1 MRAQST
7 REDSAGPRKR
17 PIKLAFAEVLIVLG
31 GIVLGQAILYGPS
44 LIGQKILLPL
54 DILAGP
60 GVYIPRTPEVSK
72 IEISDQ
78 LLGDWIYMAE
88 PSRRFAVSELCA
100 GRLPMWAPYQFAGAP
115 FVWPK
120 FSPFLLLECLSRSPR
135 ILAWGQM
142 AGAMVAGMGMYLFLK
157 RAFKIS
163 FWPAAFC
170 GWCYPLTGFLVYLQ
184 G

>member
-17 PIKLAFAEVLIVLG
+17 PIKLAFAEILIVLG
-31 GIVLGQAILYGPS
+31 GIALGQAVLYGPS
-44 LIGQKILLPL
+44 LFGQTILLPL

-88 PSRRFAVSELCA
+88 PSRRFAVSELGA
-100 GRLPMWAPYQFAGAP
+100 ARLPMGAP
-115 FVWPK
+115 SQFPGGPV
-120 FSPFLLLECLSRSPR
+120 
-135 ILAWGQM
+135 
-142 AGAMVAGMGMYLFLK
+142 V
-157 RAFKIS
+157 
-163 FWPAAFC
+163 
-170 GWCYPLTGFLVYLQ
+170 
-184 G
+184 